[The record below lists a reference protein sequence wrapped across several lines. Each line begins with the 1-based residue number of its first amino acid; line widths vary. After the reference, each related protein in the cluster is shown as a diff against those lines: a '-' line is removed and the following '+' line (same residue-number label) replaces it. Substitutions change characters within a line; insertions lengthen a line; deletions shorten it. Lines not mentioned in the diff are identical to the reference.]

1 MGTSFRFI
9 LGSNCWRWQGVGGRR
24 EGTAVDKGLTLGC
37 PMSVGPG
44 GCGGFLFTLQGGAGG
59 TPVNRRY
66 VMGGIWLTLGF
77 RANRNHS
84 QNKGGK
90 GKFGKKFKL
99 LQSSARSPGQRV
111 ALRSRLTHVSLDSPS
126 VGLGTGKV
134 LLEDSGPST
143 SGMTGTTLR
152 LELRASTGGS

>member
-1 MGTSFRFI
+1 MLWGVF
-9 LGSNCWRWQGVGGRR
+9 GS
-24 EGTAVDKGLTLGC
+24 
-37 PMSVGPG
+37 
-44 GCGGFLFTLQGGAGG
+44 
-59 TPVNRRY
+59 
-66 VMGGIWLTLGF
+66 LGF
-77 RANRNHS
+77 RGKRNHS